1 MKIGIITIFPEIF
14 SSFLDASLIGKAR
27 ARGIIDFT
35 LIDIRK
41 FADPPHYHVDD
52 VPYGGGAGMV
62 MRPEPLTR
70 AIEHARTLL
79 PDARVVLLSA
89 SGDLFT
95 QRRAESY
102 SKLPNLILVCGRY
115 EGVDQRVIDL
125 LIDEEISI
133 GNYVMMGGEVAA
145 MAVIEA
151 AVRLVPEVVGNADS
165 LVSESFNLV
174 DGEMTLEAPQYTRPA
189 EFRGQTVPDTLLSG
203 NHARIAKWRA
213 EQSKARTAARR
224 PDLKVARSEGDN

>member
-14 SSFLDASLIGKAR
+14 SSFIDASLIGKAR